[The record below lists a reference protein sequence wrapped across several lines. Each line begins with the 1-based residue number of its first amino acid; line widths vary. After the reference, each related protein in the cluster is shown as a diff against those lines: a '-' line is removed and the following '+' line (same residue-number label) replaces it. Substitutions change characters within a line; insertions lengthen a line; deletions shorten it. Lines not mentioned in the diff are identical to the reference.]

1 MDKKTPKRVLVAED
15 EGIVAEDI
23 AMTLC
28 GLGYEVLA
36 LAGNGDEALEMAER
50 LKPDLILMD
59 ITMPG
64 KLDGIEAARKVRKSL
79 DIPVVFLTGHVDEET
94 LDRAKGDS
102 LFGYI
107 IKPFARKDIRAA
119 VELALYKHGM
129 ERALRQANA
138 KYEAILGAIPD
149 DIFLLSRGGAYA
161 AMGPDGRRGVGETY
175 PPDASARIVECVE
188 RAFAARR
195 MAAVEYDFFVEE
207 EQRHFEMRVVPLE
220 GDEFLA
226 VVRDV
231 TDMRLALARAEH
243 YEQRLRDRSLP
254 RVLSG
259 DAAHEPTDL
268 S

>member
-1 MDKKTPKRVLVAED
+1 MNKKTPKRVLVAED
-15 EGIVAEDI
+15 EAIVAEDI
-23 AMTLC
+23 ASILRS
-28 GLGYEVLA
+28 LGYEVPA

-79 DIPVVFLTGHVDEET
+79 DIPVVFLTGHLDEET
-94 LDRAKGDS
+94 LERAKGDS

-129 ERALRQANA
+129 ECALRRANA

-149 DIFLLSRGGAYA
+149 LILLLNRGGGYETLPP
-161 AMGPDGRRGVGETY
+161 GGHKGVDETY
-175 PPDASARIVECVE
+175 PPDTAASIVECVE
-188 RAFAARR
+188 RAFSTRR
-195 MAAVEYDFFVEE
+195 MATVEYAFPVEAE
-207 EQRHFEMRVVPLE
+207 LRHFEMRVVPLG

-231 TDMRLALARAEH
+231 TDMCRSPVRGSDSAG
-243 YEQRLRDRSLP
+243 RLRSQLAFQTGKNK
-254 RVLSG
+254 L
-259 DAAHEPTDL
+259 L
-268 S
+268 

>member
-1 MDKKTPKRVLVAED
+1 MNKKTPKRVLVAED
-15 EGIVAEDI
+15 EAIIAEDI

-28 GLGYEVLA
+28 GLGYEVPA
-36 LAGNGDEALEMAER
+36 LAGTGDEALEMAER

-94 LDRAKGDS
+94 LERAKGDS

-129 ERALRQANA
+129 ERSLRRANA

-149 DIFLLSRGGAYA
+149 LIFLLNRSGARAALLPGGRA
-161 AMGPDGRRGVGETY
+161 GVDELY
-175 PPDASARIVECVE
+175 PPEDAARIVECVE
-188 RAFAARR
+188 RAFATRR
-195 MAAVEYDFFVEE
+195 MAAVEYDFAVEE
-207 EQRHFEMRVVPLE
+207 EKRRFEMRVVPLE

-226 VVRDV
+226 VVRDL
-231 TDMRLALARAEH
+231 TDMRLAIARAEDS
-243 YEQRLRDRSLP
+243 ERRLREPRSLA
-254 RVLSG
+254 S
-259 DAAHEPTDL
+259 
-268 S
+268 